1 MLNLSNS
8 FRIAAPVAEAWDV
21 LQDFPMVARCMPGAE
36 LHEVRGDELLGSI
49 TVRLGP
55 MKIKYE
61 GVATVVER
69 DSSLRRIVSEG
80 SARDRRGGG
89 TAKATVSATLV
100 NDGSGTVVNVDT
112 ELAITGRP
120 AQMGQG
126 LIQDVAGQVINQFAD
141 RLQAELSGTR
151 DGELT
156 GSSESEDTLDLGA
169 AVVGPL
175 LARAVPAGIAIG
187 IGLFVAWLLFRKRR

>member
-1 MLNLSNS
+1 
-8 FRIAAPVAEAWDV
+8 
-21 LQDFPMVARCMPGAE
+21 MVARCMPGAK
-36 LHEVRGDELLGSI
+36 LHEVRGDELIGSI

-61 GVATVVER
+61 GVASVVEQ
-69 DSSLRRIVSEG
+69 DISLRRIVSEG
-80 SARDRRGGG
+80 SAKDRRGGG

-100 NDGSGTVVNVDT
+100 EDNGGTVVNVDT

-126 LIQDVAGQVINQFAD
+126 LIQDVAGQVIDQFAD
-141 RLQAELSGTR
+141 CLQAELSGGR
-151 DGELT
+151 DGEST

-169 AVVGPL
+169 AVAGPL

-187 IGLFVAWLLFRKRR
+187 IGLFLAWLLFRKRR

>member
-1 MLNLSNS
+1 VLNLSNS
-8 FRIAAPVAEAWDV
+8 FRIAAPVAAAWDV

-36 LHEVRGDELLGSI
+36 LHEVRGDELIGSI

-61 GVATVVER
+61 GVASVVEQ
-69 DSSLRRIVSEG
+69 DTSLRRIVSEG
-80 SARDRRGGG
+80 SAKDRRGGG

-100 NDGSGTVVNVDT
+100 DDDGGTVVNVET

-126 LIQDVAGQVINQFAD
+126 LIQDVAEQVINQFAD
-141 RLQAELSGTR
+141 RLQAELSGGR

-156 GSSESEDTLDLGA
+156 GSSETEDTLDLGA
-169 AVVGPL
+169 AVAGPL

-187 IGLFVAWLLFRKRR
+187 IGLCVAWLLFRKRR

>member
-1 MLNLSNS
+1 
-8 FRIAAPVAEAWDV
+8 
-21 LQDFPMVARCMPGAE
+21 MVARCMPGAE
-36 LHEVRGDELLGSI
+36 LHEVRGDELIGSI

-61 GVATVVER
+61 GVATVVEQ

-80 SARDRRGGG
+80 SAKDRRGGG

-100 NDGSGTVVNVDT
+100 DDDGGTVVNVET

-126 LIQDVAGQVINQFAD
+126 LIQDVAEQVINQFAD
-141 RLQAELSGTR
+141 RLQAELAAGH

-156 GSSESEDTLDLGA
+156 ESSETEDTLDLGA
-169 AVVGPL
+169 AVAGPL

-187 IGLFVAWLLFRKRR
+187 IGLCVAWLLFRKRR

>member
-1 MLNLSNS
+1 LNLSNS

-21 LQDFPMVARCMPGAE
+21 LQDFSMVARCMPGAE
-36 LHEVRGDELLGSI
+36 LHEVRGDELIGSI

-61 GVATVVER
+61 GVASVVEQ
-69 DSSLRRIVSEG
+69 DISLRRIVSEG
-80 SARDRRGGG
+80 SAKDRRGGG

-100 NDGSGTVVNVDT
+100 EDNGGTVVNVDT

-126 LIQDVAGQVINQFAD
+126 LIQDVAGQVIDQFAD
-141 RLQAELSGTR
+141 CLQAELSGGR
-151 DGELT
+151 DGEST

-169 AVVGPL
+169 AVAGPL
-175 LARAVPAGIAIG
+175 LARVVPAGIAIG
-187 IGLFVAWLLFRKRR
+187 IGLFLAWLLFRKRR

>member
-1 MLNLSNS
+1 
-8 FRIAAPVAEAWDV
+8 
-21 LQDFPMVARCMPGAE
+21 MVARCMPGAE
-36 LHEVRGDELLGSI
+36 LHEVRGDELIGSI

-61 GVATVVER
+61 GFASVVEQ
-69 DSSLRRIVSEG
+69 DISLRRIVSEG
-80 SARDRRGGG
+80 SAKDRRGGG

-100 NDGSGTVVNVDT
+100 EDNGGTVVNVDT

-126 LIQDVAGQVINQFAD
+126 LIQDVAGQVIDQFAD
-141 RLQAELSGTR
+141 CLQAELSGGR
-151 DGELT
+151 DGEST
-156 GSSESEDTLDLGA
+156 GSSKSEDTLDLGA
-169 AVVGPL
+169 AVAGPL

-187 IGLFVAWLLFRKRR
+187 IGLFLAWLLFRKRR